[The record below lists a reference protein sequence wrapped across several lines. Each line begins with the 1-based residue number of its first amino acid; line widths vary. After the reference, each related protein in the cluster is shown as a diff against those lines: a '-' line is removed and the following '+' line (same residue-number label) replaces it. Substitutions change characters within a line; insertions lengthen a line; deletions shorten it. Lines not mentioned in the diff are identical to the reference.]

1 MLHRERTKCE
11 TKVGQLVSKVTI
23 LSHFNQEPYINTCFA
38 VHNSPEADPVDL
50 RLYHSKII
58 IVTLVKVSKLG
69 GELEEEKQLN
79 KSLRENQEEWQV
91 PQKKSFIIKL
101 VAFFSDF

>member
-38 VHNSPEADPVDL
+38 VHNSPEPYSIDL
-50 RLYHSKII
+50 KPEQSKII

-91 PQKKSFIIKL
+91 PQKKSSIINL
-101 VAFFSDF
+101 LAFFSDF

>member
-1 MLHRERTKCE
+1 M
-11 TKVGQLVSKVTI
+11 
-23 LSHFNQEPYINTCFA
+23 CFT
-38 VHNSPEADPVDL
+38 VHNSPEPYPIDL
-50 RLYHSKII
+50 KPEHSKII

-91 PQKKSFIIKL
+91 PQKKFYH
-101 VAFFSDF
+101 